1 MSERIIKGLPPSFH
15 QSFPPERRHL
25 ASLLAAATQGFAG
38 TAEAISERTAIPT
51 GKSSGKVVPHLK
63 YLQCMGL
70 LESANATAGM
80 YKLSPTLLG
89 QVVFVE
95 DPLLQEPLTQLVL
108 HLMLAQP
115 LGGASVW
122 HMLFGRS
129 RIALGGRFSSDE
141 AIAFLAQEFGNS
153 SSIPGP
159 LFTTYRESSSLAITG
174 MLAGDKNQLTRGYLP
189 YLEEHFWGYAYCWMH
204 SWEQVAPNDQQIPSA
219 QLEVQ
224 TAFADLTAWTHQKF
238 DGFLSWAVD
247 QRILRVDRQTG
258 SPLLMKTVS
267 SAELVSKIYSDIL

>member
-1 MSERIIKGLPPSFH
+1 MIERIIKGLPPSFH

-25 ASLLAAATQGFAG
+25 ASLLAAAVQGYAG
-38 TAEAISERTAIPT
+38 TIETISEQTSIPT

-70 LESANATAGM
+70 LKSTNPTSGV
-80 YKLSPTLLG
+80 YQLSPSGLG

-95 DPLLQEPLTQLVL
+95 DPLLQETLTQLIL

-115 LGGASVW
+115 VGGSSVW

-129 RIALGGRFSSDE
+129 RISLGRRFSPDQAS
-141 AIAFLAQEFGNS
+141 AFLALEFGNS
-153 SSIPGP
+153 TSIPGP
-159 LFTTYRESSSLAITG
+159 LFTTYRESASLAMTG
-174 MLAGDKNQLTRGYLP
+174 MLEVEKSELTRGFLP
-189 YLEEHFWGYAYCWMH
+189 YLEENFWGYAYCWMH
-204 SWEQVAPNDQQIPSA
+204 SWEQVAPNDQQLPST
-219 QLEVQ
+219 QLEVL
-224 TAFADLTAWTHQKF
+224 TAFLDLTAWTIEQF
-238 DGFLSWAVD
+238 DGFLSWVVD

-258 SPLLMKTVS
+258 SPLFMKTAS

>member
-25 ASLLAAATQGFAG
+25 ASLLAAATRGFAG

-224 TAFADLTAWTHQKF
+224 TAFADLTAWTHQQF

-267 SAELVSKIYSDIL
+267 SAELVSKIYSGIL

>member
-38 TAEAISERTAIPT
+38 TIEEISEHTAIPT

-63 YLQCMGL
+63 YVQGMGL
-70 LESANATAGM
+70 LKSANSAGGV
-80 YKLSPTLLG
+80 YQLSPTLLG
-89 QVVFVE
+89 QAVFLE
-95 DPLLQEPLTQLVL
+95 DPLLQEPLTQLIL

-115 LGGASVW
+115 VGGASVW

-129 RIALGGRFSSDE
+129 RIALGGRFSPDE
-141 AIAFLAQEFGNS
+141 ASAFLALEFGNS

-159 LFTTYRESSSLAITG
+159 LFTTYRESASLGLTG
-174 MLAGDKNQLTRGYLP
+174 MLAGEKNELTRGCLP
-189 YLEEHFWGYAYCWMH
+189 YLDEHFWGYAYCWMH
-204 SWEQVAPNDQQIPSA
+204 SWEQVALNDQQLPSA
-219 QLEVQ
+219 QLEMQ
-224 TAFADLTAWTHQKF
+224 TAFADLTAWTHQQF

-258 SPLLMKTVS
+258 SPLLMKTAS

>member
-38 TAEAISERTAIPT
+38 TVESISEYTAIPT

-70 LESANATAGM
+70 LRSASASASV
-80 YKLSPTLLG
+80 YQLSPTLLG
-89 QVVFVE
+89 QAVFVE
-95 DPLLQEPLTQLVL
+95 DPLLQEQLTQLIL

-115 LGGASVW
+115 VGGASVW

-129 RIALGGRFSSDE
+129 RIALRGRFSPDE
-141 AIAFLAQEFGNS
+141 VTAFLALEFGNS

-159 LFTTYRESSSLAITG
+159 LFTTYRESASLAMTG
-174 MLAGDKNQLTRGYLP
+174 MLTGEKNELTRGCLP

-204 SWEQVAPNDQQIPSA
+204 SWEQVAPNDQQLPLA

-224 TAFADLTAWTHQKF
+224 TAFTDLTAWTRQQF
-238 DGFLSWAVD
+238 DGFLSWTVD

-258 SPLLMKTVS
+258 SPLLMKTAS

>member
-25 ASLLAAATQGFAG
+25 ASLLNAATQGFAG
-38 TAEAISERTAIPT
+38 TVEAISEHTSIPT

-70 LESANATAGM
+70 LKSANAAAGM
-80 YKLSPTLLG
+80 YQLSPTLLG
-89 QVVFVE
+89 RAVFVE

-108 HLMLAQP
+108 HLLLAQP
-115 LGGASVW
+115 VGGASVW

-129 RIALGGRFSSDE
+129 RIALGDRFSSDE
-141 AIAFLAQEFGNS
+141 ATAFLAQEFGNS

-159 LFTTYRESSSLAITG
+159 IFTTYRESSSLAITG
-174 MLAGDKNQLTRGYLP
+174 MLTGDKNQFTRGCLP
-189 YLEEHFWGYAYCWMH
+189 YLEEYFWGYAYCWMH
-204 SWEQVAPNDQQIPSA
+204 SWEQVAPNDQQIPLA

-224 TAFADLTAWTHQKF
+224 TAFSDLAAWKHQQF
-238 DGFLSWAVD
+238 DEFLSWAVD

-258 SPLLMKTVS
+258 SPLLMKTAS
-267 SAELVSKIYSDIL
+267 STELVSKIYSDIL

>member
-224 TAFADLTAWTHQKF
+224 TAFADLTAWTNQQF

>member
-1 MSERIIKGLPPSFH
+1 MNERIIKGLPPSFH

-25 ASLLAAATQGFAG
+25 ASLLAAATQGFSG
-38 TAEAISERTAIPT
+38 TVEAISEHTAIPT
-51 GKSSGKVVPHLK
+51 GKSSGKVLPHLR

-70 LESANATAGM
+70 LKTANAVAGM
-80 YKLSPTLLG
+80 YQLSPTLLG
-89 QVVFVE
+89 QTVFVE
-95 DPLLQEPLTQLVL
+95 DPLLLEPLTQLVL

-115 LGGASVW
+115 VGGASVW

-129 RIALGGRFSSDE
+129 RIALGNRFSSVE
-141 AIAFLAQEFGNS
+141 ATAFLAQEFGNS

-159 LFTTYRESSSLAITG
+159 LYSTYRESASLAITG
-174 MLAGDKNQLTRGYLP
+174 MLAGDKNELTRGCLP
-189 YLEEHFWGYAYCWMH
+189 YLEEHFWSYAYCWMH
-204 SWEQVAPNDQQIPSA
+204 SWEQVAPNDQQIPLA

-224 TAFADLTAWTHQKF
+224 TSFADLTAWTNQQF

-258 SPLLMKTVS
+258 SPLLMKTAS

>member
-1 MSERIIKGLPPSFH
+1 MSERIIKGMPPSFH

-25 ASLLAAATQGFAG
+25 ASLLTAATQGFAG
-38 TAEAISERTAIPT
+38 TAEAISEHTAIPT

-70 LESANATAGM
+70 LKNVNAAAGM
-80 YKLSPTLLG
+80 YKLSPTPLG
-89 QVVFVE
+89 QTVFVE

-115 LGGASVW
+115 VGGASVW

-129 RIALGGRFSSDE
+129 RIALGERFSPD
-141 AIAFLAQEFGNS
+141 AATAFLAQEFGNS

-159 LFTTYRESSSLAITG
+159 LFTTYRESASLALTG
-174 MLAGDKNQLTRGYLP
+174 MLAGDKNVLTRGCLP

-204 SWEQVAPNDQQIPSA
+204 SWEQVAPNDQQLPSS
-219 QLEVQ
+219 QLEAQ
-224 TAFADLTAWTHQKF
+224 TAFSDLTAWTHQQL
-238 DGFLSWAVD
+238 DGFLLWAVD

-258 SPLLMKTVS
+258 SPLLMKTAS
-267 SAELVSKIYSDIL
+267 SAEIVSKIYSDIL